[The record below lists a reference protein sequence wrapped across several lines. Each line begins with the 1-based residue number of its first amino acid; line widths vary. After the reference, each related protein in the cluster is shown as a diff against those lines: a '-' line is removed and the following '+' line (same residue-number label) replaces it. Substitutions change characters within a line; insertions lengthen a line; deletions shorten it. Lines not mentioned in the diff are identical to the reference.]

1 MIKLLSILTALTL
14 VLSLSACGEADPAP
28 GAAASSAPAASPAAS
43 ELPASTPGGAVSG
56 ATVLDGLALTEG
68 ELSDAEGSVNA
79 WLEGLGLS

>member
-1 MIKLLSILTALTL
+1 MRKLLSLLTALTL
-14 VLSLSACGEADPAP
+14 VLSLSACGEAEPAP

-43 ELPASTPGGAVSG
+43 ELPASTPGGAAG